1 MKENNTNK
9 MIDDFISYYHRFWGE
24 MRSLDRDFKAGFPF
38 ELKGLIDIGYYENQP
53 MYVIAE
59 QMKLSRSQI
68 TSIIEVLV
76 KKGMVIRVTD
86 EKDRRIN
93 RVVLTA
99 EGRKMREK
107 YLEVFKKH
115 WNQKLS
121 SLTTEEF
128 EELYKSIETIKKVT
142 IKIMGSKDE

>member
-1 MKENNTNK
+1 
-9 MIDDFISYYHRFWGE
+9 
-24 MRSLDRDFKAGFPF
+24 
-38 ELKGLIDIGYYENQP
+38 
-53 MYVIAE
+53 
-59 QMKLSRSQI
+59 
-68 TSIIEVLV
+68 
-76 KKGMVIRVTD
+76 
-86 EKDRRIN
+86 
-93 RVVLTA
+93 
-99 EGRKMREK
+99 MREK

>member
-1 MKENNTNK
+1 
-9 MIDDFISYYHRFWGE
+9 
-24 MRSLDRDFKAGFPF
+24 
-38 ELKGLIDIGYYENQP
+38 

-68 TSIIEVLV
+68 TFIIEVLV

-99 EGRKMREK
+99 EGRKKREK
-107 YLEVFKKH
+107 YLVVFKKH